1 MYEENT
7 IFSWVLGFLILLFLF
22 GVIPALI
29 FRQVDKFKSCA
40 TIVYQ
45 SLEEYRQS
53 GRVTTGLFD
62 SYFEKYLE
70 FKEKDG

>member
-1 MYEENT
+1 MDV
-7 IFSWVLGFLILLFLF
+7 FLDFLLGFLFLLFLF

-29 FRQVDKFKSCA
+29 FRQVDKFRSCA

-45 SLEEYRQS
+45 SLEEYRQT

-70 FKEKDG
+70 FKEKDE